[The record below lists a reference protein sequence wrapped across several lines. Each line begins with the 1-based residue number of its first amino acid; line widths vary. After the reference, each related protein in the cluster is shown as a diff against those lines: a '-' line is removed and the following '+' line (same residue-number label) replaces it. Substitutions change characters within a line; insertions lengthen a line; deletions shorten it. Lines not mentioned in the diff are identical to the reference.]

1 MSSAPESAMKR
12 LILIAAVAAGA
23 LSLAACETAT
33 PYQPLN
39 ARGSQASGG
48 YSERQIEANRFMVRF
63 AGNSLTSRDTV
74 ERFLL
79 YRSAQLTLQNGYDW
93 FTTVERHTDRDTSV
107 YASPGLG
114 YGPGYGRYGG
124 WGGYW
129 GPSWGLY
136 GRRGGWRYGYG
147 DPFFGSSFDY
157 HEITQYDA
165 NAEIVMGKGPK
176 PEGDPRAFD
185 ARAVQQHIGPA
196 MPMPI

>member
-1 MSSAPESAMKR
+1 M
-12 LILIAAVAAGA
+12 
-23 LSLAACETAT
+23 
-33 PYQPLN
+33 
-39 ARGSQASGG
+39 
-48 YSERQIEANRFMVRF
+48 
-63 AGNSLTSRDTV
+63 

-93 FTTVERHTDRDTSV
+93 FTTVERHTDRERSV

-114 YGPGYGRYGG
+114 YGSAAYGYGG

-176 PEGDPRAFD
+176 PAGDPRAFD
-185 ARAVQQHIGPA
+185 ARAVQEHLGPTVA
-196 MPMPI
+196 MPV